1 MSIQREVN
9 NMSYGYVFVGN
20 QVVYGRYFG
29 NTVHPSE
36 VVSTP
41 LKRNASIEF
50 DQHSSPKKQYRAV
63 PLPTQHILNPIRTL
77 PVPLSHAFTEM
88 NHSGQL
94 FIPIQNGRFVGIE
107 LEPENDAAVIQHPVL
122 VPDLPQVETTRFIS
136 RNNANAVV
144 LIKKLIETEDKSIP
158 FSDRKL
164 KLMLNEIYEISI
176 SRRTVTQI
184 RNELNFPDSLT
195 RRI

>member
-50 DQHSSPKKQYRAV
+50 EQNSSPKKQYRAV

-77 PVPLSHAFTEM
+77 QVPLSNAVEM
-88 NHSGQL
+88 NHPGQL

-107 LEPENDAAVIQHPVL
+107 LEPENDAAVIQHYIAEPT
-122 VPDLPQVETTRFIS
+122 LPHTETTQFIS

-184 RNELNFPDSLT
+184 RNELGFSDSLT